1 MTTRIQTDALKAL
14 LRFVAVKD
22 VRYYLIGVNFE
33 PEGYAVA
40 TDGHTLM
47 AVRCEPFSG
56 DSFIVPSAAA
66 KAAFSLNKKP
76 PEIAVSREAIGGVAH
91 TPIDGKFPDWRQ
103 LVPTAPSGDIARFD
117 ADYLARVK
125 AAFRDMGAT
134 HLAAAGMSVA
144 HNGNGPALVSVESI
158 DALVLVKPVCQNNF
172 DVAAKA
178 REFLR
183 PLATEALLA

>member
-14 LRFVAVKD
+14 LRFAAVKD

-47 AVRCEPFSG
+47 AVRCAPFSG
-56 DSFIVPSAAA
+56 DSFMVPSTAI
-66 KAAFSLNKKP
+66 KATLSLNKKL

-91 TPIDGKFPDWRQ
+91 TPIDGRFPEWRR
-103 LVPTAPSGDIARFD
+103 LVPTAPSGDIAMFD
-117 ADYLARVK
+117 ADYLARAK
-125 AAFRDMGAT
+125 AAFLDMGAT
-134 HLAAAGMSVA
+134 LLAAAGMSVA
-144 HNGNGPALVSVESI
+144 HNGDGPALLSVESI
-158 DALVLVKPVCQNNF
+158 DALMLVMPVRVDNF

-178 REFLR
+178 QEFLR